1 MILAH
6 KIARDPNDAQATY
19 CRKAVGIARFA
30 HNWAWDARQ
39 KQYDAGKAD
48 PLLPK
53 TFGRRFAASTE
64 RD

>member
-6 KIARDPNDAQATY
+6 KIARDPNDVQATY
-19 CRKAVGIARFA
+19 CRKAVGTARFVY
-30 HNWAWDARQ
+30 NWAWDAGQ
-39 KQYDAGKAD
+39 KQYDAGMAD

-64 RD
+64 CD